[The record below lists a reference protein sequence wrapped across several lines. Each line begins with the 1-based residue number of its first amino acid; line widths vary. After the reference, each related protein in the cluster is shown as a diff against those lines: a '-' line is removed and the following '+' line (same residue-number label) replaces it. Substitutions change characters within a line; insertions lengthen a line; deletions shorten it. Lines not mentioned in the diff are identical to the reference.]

1 MAIQLKD
8 HFTFSKIL
16 RFTFPSVIMMIFTS
30 IYGIVDGFFV
40 SNYVG
45 KTAFAS
51 VNLIMPFIMI
61 TSGIGF
67 VFGTGGSAL
76 VSLHLGKKENLEAN
90 RYFTMMIAIT
100 IILGTCTSVIGFI
113 FMKQIA
119 ILLGATPAMTD
130 TCVLYGRINMIFNV
144 PFMLQ
149 TLFQALF
156 ITAQKPK
163 LGLYTTVVAG
173 ISNMLFDYILIA
185 VFPLGITGAALA
197 TGISQCI
204 GGFFPI
210 LYFARKNT
218 SLLHIVRTKLEFSP
232 ILRAASNGASE
243 FMSNI
248 SSSLVS
254 MLFNMQLLKYLEE
267 NGVAAYGVIM
277 YVQFIFI
284 AIFIGY
290 TVGISPVISYHYG
303 AENYKEV
310 RNLRKKSYLL
320 IAVSSILLCTVC
332 RFCSPFFASLFV
344 GYSAELLE
352 ITIHAFSLYCFTFLF
367 SGFNTLTSA
376 FFTALNNGRISA
388 CISFVRT
395 LLFQTGSVLVLPLL
409 LQTDGIWLSPV
420 CAEILAMAVSGYFL
434 LRYKA
439 EYKY

>member
-8 HFTFSKIL
+8 HFTFSRIL

-100 IILGTCTSVIGFI
+100 IILGSVTSVFGFI

-119 ILLGATPAMTD
+119 ILLGATPTMLD
-130 TCVLYGRINMIFNV
+130 TCVLYGKINMIFNV

-149 TLFQALF
+149 TLFQSLF

-173 ISNMLFDYILIA
+173 ISNMLLDYILIA

-197 TGISQCI
+197 TGISQSI

-210 LYFARKNT
+210 FYFARKNT
-218 SLLHIVRTKLEFSP
+218 SLLRIVRTKLELSP

-254 MLFNMQLLKYLEE
+254 MLFNMQLLKYLGE

-320 IAVSSILLCTVC
+320 IAVSSVVLCTVC

-344 GYSAELLE
+344 GYSPELLE
-352 ITIHAFSLYCFTFLF
+352 ITVHAFSLYCFTFLF
-367 SGFNTLTSA
+367 SGFNTMTSA
-376 FFTALNNGRISA
+376 FFTALNDGRISA

-395 LLFQTGSVLVLPLL
+395 LLFQTASILVLPLL
-409 LQTDGIWLSPV
+409 LHTDGIWLSPV
-420 CAEILAMAVSGYFL
+420 CAEILAMAISGYFL